1 MTKGTDRFKEV
12 IKAYLDKRA
21 AEDSLFAKKYANQKK
36 SIDECVDYIISEV
49 QKSGRHGFADDEIYG
64 MAIHYYDEENI
75 KVTKSI
81 GCDVVVNHSVELTAE
96 EKEKARQEAIEE
108 YKQEEKRKLR
118 SADFNKDKKAKE
130 EAPKQKEKPATV
142 QTECEGQLDLF
153 NMLSDEA

>member
-21 AEDSLFAKKYANQKK
+21 AEDSLFVKKYANKKK
-36 SIDECVDYIISEV
+36 SIDECVDYIIGEV
-49 QKSGRHGFADDEIYG
+49 QNSGRHGFADDEIYG
-64 MAIHYYDEENI
+64 MAVHYYDEETI
-75 KVTKSI
+75 KVAKSS

-130 EAPKQKEKPATV
+130 EAPKQKEKPAPV

>member
-36 SIDECVDYIISEV
+36 SIDECVDYIIGEV
-49 QKSGRHGFADDEIYG
+49 QNSGRHGFADDEIYG